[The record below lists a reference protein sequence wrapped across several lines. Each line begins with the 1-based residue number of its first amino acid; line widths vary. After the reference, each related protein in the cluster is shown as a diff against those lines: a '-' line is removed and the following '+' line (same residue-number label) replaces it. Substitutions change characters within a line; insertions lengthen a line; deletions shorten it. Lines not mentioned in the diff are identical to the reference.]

1 MSSFSY
7 QAINDMGKT
16 VSGVIEADTV
26 DIAANMIAARGYIPS
41 NLKEQ
46 TKSSIGMSL
55 SALSKRLVTVKPT
68 ELILF
73 TRQFRTMLKAGVPM
87 IRLLQV
93 LENQTENE
101 KLKEVAA
108 SMSKDTK
115 GGVTLHNAFRKHPKI
130 FSSLYCSMIRAGES
144 SGALPNV
151 FDRLIYIMEHE
162 HRVKS
167 DIKDAML
174 YPATV
179 VVALVIAFF
188 VLLTFVI
195 PKFATVFSKAGLAL
209 PMPTMVSIWMY
220 EFLFAYWHILIVG
233 TIAIVTAVVYYFKTE
248 RGKYIRDLV
257 ILKLPI
263 FGSIFLKAIMSRFA
277 SIFAILEAGGVPILE
292 SMSILSGTIGNNAIS
307 REFDMISEQLRAGG
321 GISGPLKAAKYF
333 PPIVVNMIAI
343 GEESGN
349 MDEILR
355 DVSVHYDD
363 EVQSAVQKL
372 SAEIGPILIVGLA
385 IVVGFFALSV
395 FLPMWDLTK
404 LVR

>member
-1 MSSFSY
+1 MPSFSY
-7 QAINDMGKT
+7 QAMNDVGKT

-46 TKSSIGMSL
+46 VKSSIGISL
-55 SALSKRLVTVKPT
+55 SALSKKLATVKSP

-108 SMSKDTK
+108 SMSSDTK
-115 GGVTLHNAFRKHPKI
+115 SGVTLHNAFQKHSKI

-144 SGALPNV
+144 SGALPSV

-162 HRVKS
+162 HRIKS

-209 PMPTMVSIWMY
+209 PMPTRISIWMY
-220 EFLFAYWHILIVG
+220 EFLFDYWYICVG
-233 TIAIVTAVVYYFKTE
+233 GVIAIITAAIYYFKTKH
-248 RGKYIRDLV
+248 GKYVRDLV
-257 ILKLPI
+257 VLKLPI

-277 SIFAILEAGGVPILE
+277 SIFAILESGGVPILE
-292 SMSILSGTIGNNAIS
+292 SMSILSGTIGNSAIS
-307 REFDMISEQLRAGG
+307 REFDMISERLRAGG
-321 GISGPLKAAKYF
+321 GISGPLKEAKYF

-355 DVSVHYDD
+355 DISVHYDD

-385 IVVGFFALSV
+385 AVVGFFALSV

>member
-1 MSSFSY
+1 MPSFSY
-7 QAINDMGKT
+7 QAINEAGET

-26 DIAANMIAARGYIPS
+26 DIAANIIADRGYIPS
-41 NLKEQ
+41 KVKEQ
-46 TKSSIGMSL
+46 AKSSAGISL
-55 SALSKRLVTVKPT
+55 SAFNKRLAVVKAP

-87 IRLLQV
+87 LRLLQV
-93 LENQTENE
+93 LENQTENQ
-101 KLKEVAA
+101 KLKEVVA
-108 SMSKDTK
+108 SMSRDTIE
-115 GGVTLHNAFRKHPKI
+115 GVTLYNAFKKHPKI
-130 FSSLYCSMIRAGES
+130 FSNLYCSMIRAGES

-195 PKFATVFSKAGLAL
+195 PKFASVFGKAGLAL
-209 PMPTMVSIWMY
+209 PLPTRVSIWMY
-220 EFLFAYWHILIVG
+220 ELLFNYWHVWIVG
-233 TIAIVTAVVYYFKTE
+233 TIAIVTAAVYYFKTE
-248 RGKYIRDLV
+248 HGKYIKDLV

-292 SMSILSGTIGNNAIS
+292 SMSILSGTIGNSAIS
-307 REFDMISEQLRAGG
+307 REFDMISERLRAGG

-349 MDEILR
+349 MDDILR
-355 DVSVHYDD
+355 DISVHYDD

-395 FLPMWDLTK
+395 FLPMWDLSK
-404 LVR
+404 IIR

>member
-1 MSSFSY
+1 MPSFSY
-7 QAINDMGKT
+7 QAINEAGKA

-26 DIAANMIAARGYIPS
+26 DLATNIIVARGYIPS
-41 NLKEQ
+41 KVKEQ
-46 TKSSIGMSL
+46 VKGSAGISI
-55 SALSKRLVTVKPT
+55 SALNKRLVVVKAP
-68 ELILF
+68 ELIMF

-93 LENQTENE
+93 LENQTENQR
-101 KLKEVAA
+101 LKEVISSI
-108 SMSKDTK
+108 SMDTK
-115 GGVTLHNAFRKHPKI
+115 EGVTLYHAFQKHPKI
-130 FSSLYCSMIRAGES
+130 FSNLYCSMIRAGES
-144 SGALPNV
+144 SGALPNI

-162 HRVKS
+162 YRIKS

-195 PKFATVFSKAGLAL
+195 PKFAGVFGKAGLAL
-209 PMPTMVSIWMY
+209 PLPTRISIGMY
-220 EFLFAYWHILIVG
+220 ELLFNYWYVWIFG

-248 RGKYIRDLV
+248 HGKYVRDFV

-292 SMSILSGTIGNNAIS
+292 SMSILSGTIGNSAIS
-307 REFDMISEQLRAGG
+307 REFDMISERLRAGG
-321 GISGPLKAAKYF
+321 GISGPLKEAKYF
-333 PPIVVNMIAI
+333 TPIVVNMIAI

-349 MDEILR
+349 MDDILR
-355 DVSVHYDD
+355 DISAHYDD

-395 FLPMWDLTK
+395 FLPMWDLSK

>member
-1 MSSFSY
+1 MPSFSY
-7 QAINDMGKT
+7 QAINEAGET
-16 VSGVIEADTV
+16 ISGVIDADTV
-26 DIAANMIAARGYIPS
+26 DIAANIIADRGYIPS
-41 NLKEQ
+41 KVKEQ
-46 TKSSIGMSL
+46 VKSSAGISL
-55 SALSKRLVTVKPT
+55 SAINKRLAVVKAP
-68 ELILF
+68 ELIMF

-93 LENQTENE
+93 LESQTENQ
-101 KLKEVAA
+101 KLREVVA
-108 SMSKDTK
+108 SMSRDTIE
-115 GGVTLHNAFRKHPKI
+115 GVTLYNAFKKHPKI
-130 FSSLYCSMIRAGES
+130 FSNLYCSMIRAGES

-151 FDRLIYIMEHE
+151 FDRLIYIMDHE
-162 HRVKS
+162 YRVKS

-195 PKFATVFSKAGLAL
+195 PKFAGVFNKAGLVL
-209 PMPTMVSIWMY
+209 PLPTRISIWMY
-220 EFLFAYWHILIVG
+220 EFLFNYWQVWIFG
-233 TIAIVTAVVYYFKTE
+233 TIAIVTLAVYYFKTE
-248 RGKYIRDLV
+248 HGKYIKDLV

-277 SIFAILEAGGVPILE
+277 SIFAILETGGVPILE
-292 SMSILSGTIGNNAIS
+292 SMSILSGTIGNSAIS
-307 REFDMISEQLRAGG
+307 REFDMISDRLRAGG

-349 MDEILR
+349 MDDILR
-355 DVSVHYDD
+355 DISVHYDD

-395 FLPMWDLTK
+395 FLPMWDLSK
-404 LVR
+404 IIK

>member
-1 MSSFSY
+1 MPSFSY
-7 QAINDMGKT
+7 QAINEAGET
-16 VSGVIEADTV
+16 ISGIIDADTV
-26 DIAANMIAARGYIPS
+26 DIASNIIADQGYIPS
-41 NLKEQ
+41 KVKEQ
-46 TKSSIGMSL
+46 AKSSVGISI
-55 SALSKRLVTVKPT
+55 SALNKRLAVVKPS

-93 LENQTENE
+93 LENQTENQ
-101 KLKEVAA
+101 KLKEVVA
-108 SMSKDTK
+108 SMSRDTK
-115 GGVTLHNAFRKHPKI
+115 EGVTLYNAFKKHPKI
-130 FSSLYCSMIRAGES
+130 FSNLYCSMIRAGES

-151 FDRLIYIMEHE
+151 FNRLIYIMEHE
-162 HRVKS
+162 YRVKS

-195 PKFATVFSKAGLAL
+195 PKFAGVFGKAGLAL
-209 PMPTMVSIWMY
+209 PLPTRISIWMY
-220 EFLFAYWHILIVG
+220 EFLFNYWQIWIFG

-248 RGKYIRDLV
+248 HGKYIKDLI

-292 SMSILSGTIGNNAIS
+292 SISILSGTIGNSAIS
-307 REFDMISEQLRAGG
+307 REFDMISERLRAGG
-321 GISGPLKAAKYF
+321 GIAGPLKAARYF

-349 MDEILR
+349 MNDILR
-355 DVSVHYDD
+355 DISVHYDD

-372 SAEIGPILIVGLA
+372 SAEIGPVLIVGLA

-404 LVR
+404 IIK